1 MSFFVQFHVTSCWRR
16 VLYDREYW
24 RWKFILKLLPFWIMD
39 QKLQEWENLKH
50 LMKKKIL
57 YPIIVGNYWGANCVN
72 TGWVWHIFPL
82 RFLLV
87 ETTSASVEEC
97 KTASNSGSVS
107 RGRNRKAFK
116 RQDTPRVEA
125 DIEKFCAS
133 ATSRH
138 RHPILHSKSVNAP
151 FVSAGIIV
159 HSSLYNIF
167 DLFWITLP
175 TR

>member
-1 MSFFVQFHVTSCWRR
+1 MKIYSEITTILNYGPKTSRVGKFKTFNEKKNFF
-16 VLYDREYW
+16 
-24 RWKFILKLLPFWIMD
+24 
-39 QKLQEWENLKH
+39 
-50 LMKKKIL
+50 

-72 TGWVWHIFPL
+72 TEWVWHIFPL

-151 FVSAGIIV
+151 FVSAGTYYCAQQP
-159 HSSLYNIF
+159 L
-167 DLFWITLP
+167 
-175 TR
+175 